1 MKWREWENAADDDVL
16 RGFGSEQG
24 SASENDRSSPVLI
37 SSDRSRKRSS
47 NVQMSAVKPTG
58 ESGIDILLMERQ
70 SAGVR
75 L

>member
-1 MKWREWENAADDDVL
+1 MKWREWEIAPDDDIL
-16 RGFGSEQG
+16 RGFGSEQE

-47 NVQMSAVKPTG
+47 DVQMSAVKPTG
-58 ESGIDILLMERQ
+58 ESGIDIFLMERQ
-70 SAGVR
+70 STRAR